1 MIIPIGRA
9 ATTDDEDDTPQ
20 EWSLLEL
27 NGELIPPTEIPQSQ
41 PDSSTMNMDVDSSSA
56 GRMELGA
63 VRFSADLHSMAALL
77 YVDEALTA
85 DAISR
90 LLTLGHTNHDNRS
103 T

>member
-63 VRFSADLHSMAALL
+63 VRFSADVSSLL
-77 YVDEALTA
+77 AEV
-85 DAISR
+85 
-90 LLTLGHTNHDNRS
+90 
-103 T
+103 